1 MFSNPLRNV
10 SIPLDLPILN
20 IFLSVM
26 CLVDIFYN
34 FIKLQLGYPDTSLE
48 QTWNRKVFARSEY
61 KSIAQ
66 TALYE
71 YSRFVVWGRE
81 GGHRTCAPRGS
92 PPENKWDSIEDLI
105 IRLRWKGRLGQ
116 NDAETGGR
124 GPIDRS
130 MEHICLDFSIVVRA
144 IRRPPRWIMPP
155 LLFAPGCLVHGC
167 NLTVSKIFL
176 FPLARD

>member
-1 MFSNPLRNV
+1 MY
-10 SIPLDLPILN
+10 
-20 IFLSVM
+20 
-26 CLVDIFYN
+26 LVDIFYN
-34 FIKLQLGYPDTSLE
+34 FIKLQLGYPDTSLGKRGTE
-48 QTWNRKVFARSEY
+48 KFSRGVNINR
-61 KSIAQ
+61 
-66 TALYE
+66 
-71 YSRFVVWGRE
+71 SRKQLCTNILVLWSGRE

>member
-26 CLVDIFYN
+26 YLVDIFYN

-105 IRLRWKGRLGQ
+105 IRLR
-116 NDAETGGR
+116 
-124 GPIDRS
+124 
-130 MEHICLDFSIVVRA
+130 
-144 IRRPPRWIMPP
+144 
-155 LLFAPGCLVHGC
+155 
-167 NLTVSKIFL
+167 
-176 FPLARD
+176 